1 MSDEAGHGPWRR
13 ATFNGQK
20 VWVAVDEDG
29 MPDARGGRVPMR
41 YNDAPGA
48 KVYSAG
54 ASRVEKVE
62 GPVVRMAAG
71 SAAEAPTGAS
81 KPAGSAPKAGRGSGF
96 GSAGTR
102 TAAQAVAAA
111 TEARRLLTT
120 LPEGTHVAYTD
131 GSCRGNPGPA
141 GAGVSL
147 RLADG
152 RRADASRALGLGTNN
167 IGELTAIGMA
177 LELLDE
183 AGIPATA
190 HVAILSD
197 SSYANGVLCQ
207 GWKAKANVELITGLR
222 AALKRRPGAVV
233 HWVAG
238 HTGLEGNEAADT
250 LANAGVSGKTTVRWS

>member
-1 MSDEAGHGPWRR
+1 MSEDGASGPWRR
-13 ATFNGQK
+13 AMFNGQK
-20 VWVAVDEDG
+20 VWVAVDGDG
-29 MPDARGGRVPMR
+29 KPAASGGRVPMR
-41 YNDAPGA
+41 YSDAAGT
-48 KVYSAG
+48 KIYSAG
-54 ASRVEKVE
+54 ASRVERVD
-62 GPVVRMAAG
+62 GPVSMLAAG
-71 SAAEAPTGAS
+71 TAAEAPKAAGAS
-81 KPAGSAPKAGRGSGF
+81 SAPKSGRGSGF

-152 RRADASRALGLGTNN
+152 RRADASRSLGTGTNN
-167 IGELTAIGMA
+167 IGELTAIGIA

-183 AGIPATA
+183 AGVPSDAR
-190 HVAILSD
+190 VAILSD

-250 LANAGVSGKTTVRWS
+250 LANAGVAGKTTVKWS